1 MEKINKL
8 VDVTLNKLG
17 LKTRALEYKVME
29 LWESVV
35 GEMIIK
41 HASVVEMH
49 RGVLFVHV
57 DHPVWI
63 QHLSFAAQDIKNRL
77 NETIG
82 EKVVKEIRFKAG
94 NRCNEQ
100 KIKQD
105 IGKTA
110 SRKRAL
116 SFEELEK
123 IEAMVKEIGDLEIR
137 KVVASL
143 IRQGKIITLEKQEA
157 GWIECSLCGM
167 MIEPKKKKCFYC
179 GLKELE
185 SLRRKTRFLLWE
197 LPWLS
202 YQEISSHISGLNKD
216 IYDTVRR
223 EMIQELWL
231 QIRTAAKSRNGQ
243 KIPNAHVQTYVM
255 LRTRMSPEKLTPE
268 IIWQTLGENIANK
281 LLGGQ

>member
-8 VDVTLNKLG
+8 VNVTLENLG
-17 LKTRALEYKVME
+17 LKARALEYKV
-29 LWESVV
+29 LDIWESVV
-35 GEMIIK
+35 GETIIK

-63 QHLSFAAQDIKNRL
+63 QHLSFAAQDIKNRI
-77 NETIG
+77 NRAIG

-94 NRCNEQ
+94 NRCNKQ

-105 IGKTA
+105 IGKKEP
-110 SRKRAL
+110 RKYDL
-116 SFEELEK
+116 SFEELGK
-123 IEAMVKEIGDLEIR
+123 IEAMVEEIRDPEIR

-143 IRQGKIITLEKQEA
+143 IKQGKIITLEKQEA
-157 GWIECSLCGM
+157 GWIKCPLCGM

-179 GLKELE
+179 SIKELE
-185 SLRRKTRFLLWE
+185 LLRRKTRFLLWDI
-197 LPWLS
+197 PWLS

-216 IYDTVRR
+216 IYDAVRR
-223 EMIQELWL
+223 EMIQELWM
-231 QIRTAAKSRNGQ
+231 QIRTAAKSKGRQ
-243 KIPNAHVQTYVM
+243 KIPKSHVQTYVM
-255 LRTRMSPEKLTPE
+255 LRTRMSPEKLTHE

-281 LLGGQ
+281 LLGG

>member
-8 VDVTLNKLG
+8 VNVTLKKLG
-17 LKTRALEYKVME
+17 LKARALEYKVVDI
-29 LWESVV
+29 WESVV
-35 GEMIIK
+35 GETIIK

-63 QHLSFAAQDIKNRL
+63 QHLSFAAQDIKNRI
-77 NETIG
+77 NRAIG

-94 NRCNEQ
+94 NRCNKQ

-105 IGKTA
+105 IGKKEP
-110 SRKRAL
+110 RKYDL
-116 SFEELEK
+116 SFEELGK
-123 IEAMVKEIGDLEIR
+123 IEAMVEEIGDPEIR

-157 GWIECSLCGM
+157 GWIKCPLCGM

-179 GLKELE
+179 GIKELE
-185 SLRRKTRFLLWE
+185 LLRRKTRFLLWDI
-197 LPWLS
+197 PWLS

-216 IYDTVRR
+216 IYDAVRR
-223 EMIQELWL
+223 EMIQELWM
-231 QIRTAAKSRNGQ
+231 QIRTAAKSRDGQ
-243 KIPNAHVQTYVM
+243 KIPKSHVQTYVM
-255 LRTRMSPEKLTPE
+255 LRTRMSPEKLTHE

-281 LLGGQ
+281 LLGG